1 MTGPYCAHCGEEV
14 VDPHALTVRHFVGH
28 TLAHEALHLDGKIW
42 RTLRY
47 LFFRP
52 GLLTAEY
59 CAGRRRLYVNPVR
72 IFITAILAFALLSPA
87 GNRQFT
93 VGIHDLR
100 LNIAPTRIA
109 ERSSIEGTVELIDRF
124 GLLTRYVMPRVGTD
138 LSADAAREKFHSQLH
153 KFEQPLSFSNVLL
166 LALVFFAFFHRR
178 QPLLVA
184 HGVFSMH
191 FMSFVL
197 FSTLL
202 FMNKS
207 LRFSQAWAD
216 RANALAQAVL
226 NRWNSLRFG
235 GALQSPGSGAGE

>member
-109 ERSSIEGTVELIDRF
+109 EGSSIEGTV
-124 GLLTRYVMPRVGTD
+124 
-138 LSADAAREKFHSQLH
+138 
-153 KFEQPLSFSNVLL
+153 
-166 LALVFFAFFHRR
+166 
-178 QPLLVA
+178 
-184 HGVFSMH
+184 
-191 FMSFVL
+191 
-197 FSTLL
+197 
-202 FMNKS
+202 
-207 LRFSQAWAD
+207 
-216 RANALAQAVL
+216 
-226 NRWNSLRFG
+226 
-235 GALQSPGSGAGE
+235 